1 MQEIV
6 KADQAFERHELPAA
20 EAAAFFADEPYKAEI
35 IERVTSGAGSGE
47 DAGEIGGGDSI
58 SYYSNGDGFRD
69 MCTGPHVPSTG
80 RLARSSF
87 SRSPVR
93 TGEAT
98 SPVRCCSA
106 STARRGPTKALKT
119 HLQMLAEAEKRDHRR
134 RHRARPRVVARRT
147 RSRTRRVAPQGR
159 ADPQDHGGLQPTV
172 TKTVGTSS
180 CSRRTSRSR
189 CCGRPQATS
198 TSTPTA
204 CTRPWRW
211 MARRT
216 TRSR

>member
-1 MQEIV
+1 MELPEGKTLSDDDLAQIEGRMQEIV
-6 KADQAFERHELPAA
+6 KADQAFQRHELPAA
-20 EAAAFFADEPYKAEI
+20 EAVAFFADEPYKAEI

-80 RLARSSF
+80 RLGASSF

-106 STARRGPTKALKT
+106 STARRGPT
-119 HLQMLAEAEKRDHRR
+119 RR
-134 RHRARPRVVARRT
+134 R
-147 RSRTRRVAPQGR
+147 
-159 ADPQDHGGLQPTV
+159 
-172 TKTVGTSS
+172 
-180 CSRRTSRSR
+180 
-189 CCGRPQATS
+189 
-198 TSTPTA
+198 
-204 CTRPWRW
+204 
-211 MARRT
+211 
-216 TRSR
+216 